1 MTTVAHPSAHPNRTN
16 PANPSYPV
24 APHLLLTQAGEQSH
38 AQTPRRPPLRPAP
51 APPRPRLRRDCHP
64 DSGFGCSRQC
74 HRLRRHRRPLPAS
87 VCLPPGQPAL
97 LHPAACGRKHH
108 HFLPRLPRSAR
119 ARNHTFSQI
128 GAYRFV
134 QVGLAANGQ
143 AQPRF
148 DLQATGSYFDA
159 LGVTPLLGR
168 FFHDSDDTHGANG
181 SPYAVL
187 SYATWKSDF
196 AADPNIVGRTI
207 RVSQQPFV
215 VLGVARPGF
224 QGSERFIRPDIWTDL
239 WNEQQIEGYSFLDN
253 RHNQNIWVMGRRR
266 PGVTVSQAQ
275 ADLNRIAQ
283 ELAREYPKEEAL
295 RPGAKTVFRITPL
308 GFIGNALGAPLRS
321 FLGALM
327 FLAALVLLAACVN
340 LGGLYAARASDR
352 TRELAIRTALG
363 ATRARIALQLV
374 VESLAVSLIG
384 GSLGLLL
391 ARAAL
396 HALSVYRPPFDF
408 PVAMVVE
415 PGVAVF
421 LFALALSLATGLFC
435 ALAPARQAARADVL
449 HAIKS
454 AGSTASF
461 GRRFAMRDL
470 LLLVEVT
477 LCCVLVTAAFVSLR
491 GLARSLSAPLG
502 FAPAP
507 VTILSL
513 NFNLAHYSDETAL
526 PAQRRILDAALALPG
541 VSSAALSSSVP
552 LDLMGQSR
560 TGIFPQGTAALN
572 TVDVLFGAQYFSVS
586 PRYFQTAGTRLIA
599 GRDFTWHDDAHA
611 PLVAIVNQIFAR
623 QLPGLSASAP
633 GGTSA
638 AVGRVFRD
646 LGGRNFTIIGITED
660 GKYGTLT
667 EDPTP
672 ALYYSVAQNPDTAT
686 NVLMRTSSPAAIA
699 RPRLAA
705 ALTSIVQSV
714 DPNLPISGIAP
725 WQQILGPMLFPAR
738 AATIALGILGLL
750 ALALAITGIF
760 GLASYSV
767 SRRMR
772 DFGIRLALGAPR
784 QSILNNALGRVA
796 TIVLI
801 GSSLGMLL
809 GLASTRILAAI
820 VYGASASD
828 PFVVLAVVLTMLAT
842 GILSAAL
849 PARRALAIEPASLL
863 REE

>member
-1 MTTVAHPSAHPNRTN
+1 MSRLLADLRYTLRQLRRGPGFAATAILTLALGVAANVIVFGVIDALFLRPSAFPH
-16 PANPSYPV
+16 ANQLSFIQQRADENITLSFPV
-24 APHLLLTQAGEQSH
+24 Y
-38 AQTPRRPPLRPAP
+38 
-51 APPRPRLRRDCHP
+51 RD
-64 DSGFGCSRQC
+64 
-74 HRLRRHRRPLPAS
+74 L
-87 VCLPPGQPAL
+87 
-97 LHPAACGRKHH
+97 
-108 HFLPRLPRSAR
+108 R

-128 GAYRFV
+128 GAYRFL
-134 QVGLAANGQ
+134 QVGLTANGQ

-187 SYATWKSDF
+187 SYATWQSDF

-215 VLGVARPGF
+215 VLGIARPGF

-253 RHNQNIWVMGRRR
+253 RHNQNTWVMGRRR

-275 ADLNRIAQ
+275 TDLNRIAQ

-295 RPGAKTVFRITPL
+295 RPEQKAVFRLTPL

-363 ATRARIALQLV
+363 ATRARIALQLI
-374 VESLAVSLIG
+374 VESLAVAVIG
-384 GSLGLLL
+384 GSLGFLF

-408 PVAMVVE
+408 PVVMVVE
-415 PGVAVF
+415 PGIAVF
-421 LFALALSLATGLFC
+421 LFALALSLAAGLFC

-449 HAIKS
+449 SAIKS

-461 GRRFAMRDL
+461 GRRLAMRDL

-507 VTILSL
+507 VTVLSV
-513 NFNLAHYSDETAL
+513 NFNLAHYSDAAAL
-526 PAQRRILDAALALPG
+526 PAQRRILDAISALPG
-541 VSSAALSSSVP
+541 IASAALSSSVP

-560 TGIFPQGTAALN
+560 TGIFPQGTAPLN
-572 TVDVLFGAQYFSVS
+572 TADVLFGAQYFSVS
-586 PRYFQTAGTRLIA
+586 PRYFQTAGTRLVA
-599 GRDFTWHDDAHA
+599 GRDFTWHDDAPA
-611 PLVAIVNQIFAR
+611 PLVAIVNQTFVHQLTHNAR
-623 QLPGLSASAP
+623 

-638 AVGRVFRD
+638 AIGRVFRD
-646 LGGRNFTIIGITED
+646 LGGRNLTIIGITED

-672 ALYYSVAQNPDTAT
+672 ALYYSVAQNPDTYTHVLIRTAT
-686 NVLMRTSSPAAIA
+686 PATLA

-714 DPNLPISGIAP
+714 DPNLPISDIAP

-772 DFGIRLALGAPR
+772 DFGIRLALGASR
-784 QSILNNALGRVA
+784 NSILNNTRHAARPRQHPYPRRHRLRSQRQRPVRRLRRGPHHARHRHPLRR
-796 TIVLI
+796 TT
-801 GSSLGMLL
+801 SPPSPPHR
-809 GLASTRILAAI
+809 TRIPI
-820 VYGASASD
+820 
-828 PFVVLAVVLTMLAT
+828 
-842 GILSAAL
+842 
-849 PARRALAIEPASLL
+849 ARRVKH